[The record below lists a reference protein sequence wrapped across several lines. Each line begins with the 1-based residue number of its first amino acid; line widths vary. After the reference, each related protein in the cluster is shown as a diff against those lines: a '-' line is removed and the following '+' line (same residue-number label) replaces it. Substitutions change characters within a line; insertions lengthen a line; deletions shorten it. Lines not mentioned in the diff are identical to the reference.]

1 MTDLNNWLAHIS
13 SQHEQVIDMGLSRM
27 QDMLQRLDL
36 ACPASKVITI
46 AGTNGK
52 GTTATAIEALLLAHG
67 VSVGTTLSP
76 HINRFNERIR
86 ISGAQASDA
95 KICAAFA
102 AVEAARKDLPLTYFE
117 FSALAALWCFKD
129 AAVDVAILEIG
140 LGGRLDAFNVVDAD
154 IAVITSIGLDHQE
167 YLGDTREQIG
177 SEKAGIL
184 RAGQQQVVLG
194 ADMPQSVF
202 SACAQLSLVPLQVG
216 ADLIINADSKQANW
230 QLEMPGYKFVD
241 IPLGNLPI
249 HNLAIACASLHSI
262 ITLNE
267 GCVRE
272 VARQGM
278 MPGRLHIMDIQGRI
292 CVHDVGHNAAGVNFL
307 WHELQTRS
315 LVPAH
320 IVCCMLNGKDHAQ
333 VYKTLA
339 GHSKAPWALVS
350 SHGERALSSHQ
361 LAQSMSLS
369 SVPCFDTMQQGLD
382 HALSATSPGSVILL
396 FGSFNC
402 VEQSTWLAQ

>member
-13 SQHEQVIDMGLSRM
+13 SQHEQVIDMGLCRM
-27 QDMLQRLDL
+27 QDMVQRLDL
-36 ACPASKVITI
+36 ACPAPKVITV

-67 VSVGTTLSP
+67 LSVGTTLSP

-86 ISGAQASDA
+86 ISGVQASDA
-95 KICAAFA
+95 KICAAFV
-102 AVEAARKDLPLTYFE
+102 AVDAVRKDLPLTYFE

-167 YLGDTREQIG
+167 YLGDTRELIG
-177 SEKAGIL
+177 AEKAGIL
-184 RAGQQQVVLG
+184 RAGQQQVILG

-202 SACAQLSLVPLQVG
+202 TACEQLSLVPLQVG
-216 ADLIINADSKQANW
+216 ADLIISSDLKQGSW
-230 QLEMPGYKFVD
+230 QLEMPGEGFFAL
-241 IPLGNLPI
+241 PLGNLPK
-249 HNLAIACASLHSI
+249 HNLALACASLRSI
-262 ITLNE
+262 IALNE
-267 GCVRE
+267 DRVRE
-272 VARQGM
+272 VARQAM
-278 MPGRLHIMDIQGRI
+278 MPGRLQIIDFQDRTCIY
-292 CVHDVGHNAAGVNFL
+292 DVGHNAAAVNFL
-307 WHELQTRS
+307 WHELQARN

-320 IVCCMLNGKDHAQ
+320 FVCCMLSGKDHAQ
-333 VYKTLA
+333 VYKILS
-339 GHSKAPWALVS
+339 GHSNAPWALVS
-350 SHGERALSSHQ
+350 SHGERSLSSQQ
-361 LAQSMSLS
+361 LAQSMRLS

-382 HALSATSPGSVILL
+382 HALSATPPGSVILL

>member
-13 SQHEQVIDMGLSRM
+13 SQHDQVIDMGLSRM

-36 ACPASKVITI
+36 NQPAQKIITI

-67 VSVGTTLSP
+67 KSVGATLSP

-86 ISGAQASDA
+86 INGAEASDK

-129 AAVDVAILEIG
+129 SVVDVAILEIG

-167 YLGDTREQIG
+167 YLGDTLDQIG
-177 SEKAGIL
+177 AEKAGIL
-184 RAGQQQVVLG
+184 RAAPQQVVLG
-194 ADMPQSVF
+194 TDMPQSVF
-202 SACAQLSLVPLQVG
+202 AACEHLSLQPIQIG
-216 ADLIINADSKQANW
+216 ADFQISAGPQQDTWRLQ
-230 QLEMPGYKFVD
+230 MPGDVFQE
-241 IPLGNLPI
+241 IPLGSLSS
-249 HNLAIACASLHSI
+249 HNLALACGAVG
-262 ITLNE
+262 TLLDVQE
-267 GCVRE
+267 ERFRE
-272 VARQGM
+272 VAQQTS
-278 MPGRLHIMDIQGRI
+278 MPGRLQIMDIQGRT
-292 CVHDVGHNAAGVNFL
+292 CVHDVGHNAAGINFL
-307 WHELQTRS
+307 WHELQARN
-315 LVPAH
+315 LIPEH
-320 IVCCMLNGKDHAQ
+320 IVCCMLSGKDHAD

-339 GHSKAPWALVS
+339 NLSGAPWALVS
-350 SHGERALSSHQ
+350 SHGERSLTSQQ
-361 LAQSMSLS
+361 LAQSMNLS
-369 SVPCFDTMQQGLD
+369 APCFETMQQGLD

-402 VEQSTWLAQ
+402 VEHSTWLAQ